1 MVPTKNG
8 IDHSQKTHQAPI
20 EDSWTP
26 EFRGVPTDTGI
37 CPPIE
42 RLPRSA
48 KALEVEPSGS
58 ANSDREDGVLGAYLN
73 QIGNIPRLTHEQ
85 EISVF
90 IRIEK
95 SRKRIEECYNELA
108 IHLPHIDLNN
118 PPPLNLL
125 RRQIRDASLSSV
137 DRSYLYDLAGHIQ
150 SLEDD
155 IRNAKNRIVEANLR
169 LAVCVAKKYQE
180 RGLELL
186 DLIQEA
192 NVGLIHAVDRF
203 DWRRN
208 VKFGAYASWWI
219 QQAIGCG
226 IANHGRTIRIPSH
239 LLEACRKVERSKSN
253 LQQFQVE
260 EPSLA
265 RLSEATGLPIEKIS
279 RLAQLTS
286 QVISLEACIDDES
299 YVTIEDTLSCEQ
311 APDPLS
317 EIVHKEL
324 IKEVRKALADLPS
337 REKQIAELR
346 YGLKD
351 GCEYNLREIGN
362 ILGLSRE
369 RVRQLEA
376 RALNY
381 LSQSN
386 RSAKLREFL
395 DA

>member
-8 IDHSQKTHQAPI
+8 INHSQITHQTPTD
-20 EDSWTP
+20 DSWTP
-26 EFRGVPTDTGI
+26 EFRGVPTETGI
-37 CPPIE
+37 YPPVE
-42 RLPRSA
+42 RLPSPA
-48 KALEVEPSGS
+48 KALEVEPSEPS
-58 ANSDREDGVLGAYLN
+58 YPDSEDGVLGAYLS
-73 QIGNIPRLTHEQ
+73 QIGAIPRLTPEE

-90 IRIEK
+90 IKIEK
-95 SRKRIEECYNELA
+95 CQKRIEEGYDELV
-108 IHLPHIDLNN
+108 IHLPHIDPKS
-118 PPPLNLL
+118 PPPLDLIH
-125 RRQIRDASLSSV
+125 RQISDAPFSSV
-137 DRSYLYDLAGHIQ
+137 DRSYLFNLARRIQ
-150 SLEDD
+150 FMEDD
-155 IRNAKNRIVEANLR
+155 IHAAKNRIVEANLR
-169 LAVCVAKKYQE
+169 LAVCIAKKYRE

-192 NVGLIHAVDRF
+192 NIGLIHAVNRF

-208 VKFGAYASWWI
+208 VKFSAYASWWI
-219 QQAIGCG
+219 QQAIGGG
-226 IANHGRTIRIPSH
+226 IANHGRTIRIPAH
-239 LLEACRKVERSKSN
+239 LLETCRKVERSKSN
-253 LQQFQVE
+253 LKQQQVE

-265 RLSEATGLPIEKIS
+265 QLSEATGLPTEKIIQS
-279 RLAQLTS
+279 VRLTA
-286 QVISLEACIDDES
+286 QVISLEACIDGES
-299 YVTIEDTLSCEQ
+299 CVTIEDTLSCEH

-317 EIVHKEL
+317 EIVRKEL

-346 YGLKD
+346 YGLED
-351 GCEYNLREIGN
+351 GREYNLREIGD

-381 LSQSN
+381 LSHSP